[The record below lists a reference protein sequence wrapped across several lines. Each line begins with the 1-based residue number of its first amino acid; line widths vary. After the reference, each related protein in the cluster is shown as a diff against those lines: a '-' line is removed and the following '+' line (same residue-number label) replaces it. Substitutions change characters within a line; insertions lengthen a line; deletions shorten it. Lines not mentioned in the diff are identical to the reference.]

1 LANKWRER
9 CGGFGVGTRGVI
21 LWASAIAVSG
31 FTLPVLAEG
40 QPNLEQ
46 LVQRKFCEGCDL
58 SRSNLKGLNL
68 SGINLKGANLN
79 DADLSGADL
88 SGADLTGASLERT
101 NLSNARLNNT
111 NLSGINL
118 ETANLA
124 GTNLA
129 EANLAGAS
137 IEQPPIPSAVSAPA
151 PTSTVSFETP
161 LRISQNPKA
170 PSSASDLKSG
180 LTPASTEST
189 SLLAQEEAE
198 PTQPAPDTSSA
209 TTETPTPLELP
220 PIRLFNLE
228 TANQLPRGALSFSVG
243 LRNFLNSQGPFGGG
257 FGKQVNPFRVDYGIT
272 DRLQIGLAGDLF
284 SDRLNRPVLGQPVE
298 FQYFS
303 AAAQLKYKVFEQ
315 KNFSVGV
322 TGSAELL
329 NLRSNTTSF
338 LSGVSLGNE
347 KTGGN
352 IIVGSVQVPLTYSV
366 TDKFQLHLTPGVSFF
381 PETFQGAPFYG
392 TIFNVGAGVS
402 WQPLKRL
409 NFFADVHVP
418 IGPGGNA
425 IRGSDASV
433 FKAPVWSGG
442 LRFLVNPAVGLDI
455 YATNAFGTTPAAQ
468 TLSFLPDSDQIAI
481 AALLNF
487 TPDLGKNYA
496 ADFRGKPRVDLTA
509 RDKQLLMDGFTIPTA
524 DTLRPRT
531 LRVRGGYGA
540 GINGNIAT
548 GLTNDVQLEFLA
560 LAYDGPIANGLNPEA
575 LKLGGAAKIR
585 FLDQVQGDPFSLAA
599 RATFAQTVTERNG
612 FSEGGL
618 IFQYRPIPQLALLF
632 EPKAG
637 VFGGDERFGTGLG
650 VNLQLWKGLQFIG
663 EYTPVFVGQDKTGVW
678 SVGLRYVDAK
688 TGLGVDVYS
697 SNAAGL
703 DSFGTLIGRPDP
715 SIGFNVHWLFEP

>member
-1 LANKWRER
+1 
-9 CGGFGVGTRGVI
+9 VGMRGVMV
-21 LWASAIAVSG
+21 WASAIAISG
-31 FTLPVLAEG
+31 FNLPVLAEVEVKSH
-40 QPNLEQ
+40 LDQ
-46 LVQRKFCEGCDL
+46 LIQSKSCEGCDL
-58 SRSNLKGLNL
+58 SNANL
-68 SGINLKGANLN
+68 SGFELGGVNLRGASLN
-79 DADLSGADL
+79 NADLSNADLSNADL

-101 NLSNARLNNT
+101 NLTNAQLTNA
-111 NLSGINL
+111 NLSGL
-118 ETANLA
+118 DLQTANLT
-124 GTNLA
+124 GVNLTG
-129 EANLAGAS
+129 ANLAGARFS
-137 IEQPPIPSAVSAPA
+137 QTPSPVTTESTATAP
-151 PTSTVSFETP
+151 STTTAQKP
-161 LRISQNPKA
+161 LRLSQNPKA
-170 PSSASDLKSG
+170 PTSASDLKSG
-180 LTPASTEST
+180 LTPASTAST
-189 SLLAQEEAE
+189 PLLAQDEAE

-228 TANQLPRGALSFSVG
+228 TANQLPGGALSFSVG
-243 LRNFLNSQGPFGGG
+243 LRNFLNSEGPFGGG
-257 FGKQVNPFRVDYGIT
+257 FGKQVNSFRADYGIT
-272 DRLQIGLAGDLF
+272 DRLQFGLAGDLF
-284 SDRLNRPVLGQPVE
+284 SDRLTRPVLGQPVE
-298 FQYFS
+298 FKSFS
-303 AAAQLKYKVFEQ
+303 AAAQLKYKILEQ

-329 NLRSNTTSF
+329 NIRTSTTSF
-338 LSGVSLGNE
+338 LSGLDLGDE
-347 KTGGN
+347 TTGRN
-352 IIVGSVQVPLTYSV
+352 IFVGSVQVPLTYSV
-366 TDKFQLHLTPGVSFF
+366 TDQFQVHLTPGVSFF
-381 PETFQGAPFYG
+381 PETFRGAPFYG
-392 TIFNVGAGVS
+392 TVFNVGAGVS

-418 IGPGGNA
+418 LGPGGNA

-455 YATNAFGTTPAAQ
+455 YATNAFGTTPATQ

-487 TPDLGKNYA
+487 TPDLGQNYA
-496 ADFRGKPRVDLTA
+496 ADFRSKPRVDLTA
-509 RDKQLLMDGFTIPTA
+509 RDKQLLLDGFTIPTA

-560 LAYDGPIANGLNPEA
+560 LSYDGPIANGLNPEA

-650 VNLQLWKGLQFIG
+650 VNLQIWKGLQFIG

-678 SVGLRYVDAK
+678 SLGLRYVDEK
-688 TGLGVDVYS
+688 TGLGIDVYG

-703 DSFGTLIGRPDP
+703 DSLGTLIGRSDP
-715 SIGFNVHWLFEP
+715 SVGFNVHWLFEP

>member
-1 LANKWRER
+1 M
-9 CGGFGVGTRGVI
+9 GMRGVMV
-21 LWASAIAVSG
+21 WASAIAISG
-31 FTLPVLAEG
+31 FNLPVLAEVEVKA
-40 QPNLEQ
+40 QMDHLIQ
-46 LVQRKFCEGCDL
+46 SKSCEGCDL
-58 SRSNLKGLNL
+58 SSANL
-68 SGINLKGANLN
+68 SGFNLSGVNLKGANLN
-79 DADLSGADL
+79 DADLSNADL

-101 NLSNARLNNT
+101 NLSNAQLSNT
-111 NLSGINL
+111 NLSGL
-118 ETANLA
+118 DLQTANLT
-124 GTNLA
+124 GVNLTG
-129 EANLAGAS
+129 ANLAGALFS
-137 IEQPPIPSAVSAPA
+137 QTSPPAAPEATATASSATLAQK
-151 PTSTVSFETP
+151 P
-161 LRISQNPKA
+161 LRISQNPKE
-170 PSSASDLKSG
+170 PTSASDLKSG
-180 LTPASTEST
+180 LTPASTAST
-189 SLLAQEEAE
+189 PLLVQEEAE
-198 PTQPAPDTSSA
+198 PAQPAPDSSA

-228 TANQLPRGALSFSVG
+228 TANQLPGGALSFSVG
-243 LRNFLNSQGPFGGG
+243 LRNFLNSEGPFGGG
-257 FGKQVNPFRVDYGIT
+257 FGKQVNSFRADYGIT
-272 DRLQIGLAGDLF
+272 DRLQFGLAGDLF
-284 SDRLNRPVLGQPVE
+284 SDRLTRPVLGQPVE
-298 FQYFS
+298 FKYFS
-303 AAAQLKYKVFEQ
+303 AAAQLKYKILEQ

-329 NLRSNTTSF
+329 NIRTSTTSF
-338 LSGVSLGNE
+338 LSGLNLGDQT
-347 KTGGN
+347 TGRN
-352 IIVGSVQVPLTYSV
+352 IFVGSVQVPLTYSV
-366 TDKFQLHLTPGVSFF
+366 SDQFQVHLTPGVSFF
-381 PETFQGAPFYG
+381 PETFRGAPFYG
-392 TIFNVGAGVS
+392 TVFNVGAGVS

-418 IGPGGNA
+418 LGPGGNA

-455 YATNAFGTTPAAQ
+455 YATNAFGTTPATQ

-487 TPDLGKNYA
+487 TPDLGNNYA
-496 ADFRGKPRVDLTA
+496 ADFRSKPRVDLTA
-509 RDKQLLMDGFTIPTA
+509 RDKQLLLDGFTIRTA

-540 GINGNIAT
+540 GVNGNIAT

-560 LAYDGPIANGLNPEA
+560 LSYDGPIANGLNPEA

-618 IFQYRPIPQLALLF
+618 TFQYRPIPQLALLF

-650 VNLQLWKGLQFIG
+650 VNLQIWKGLQFIG
-663 EYTPVFVGQDKTGVW
+663 EYTPIFVGQDKTGVW
-678 SVGLRYVDAK
+678 SLGLRYVDEK
-688 TGLGVDVYS
+688 TGLGIDVYG

-703 DSFGTLIGRPDP
+703 DSLGTLIGRSDP
-715 SIGFNVHWLFEP
+715 SVGFNVHWLFEP